1 MFFELP
7 YNVSYM
13 SRVNNRIIFH
23 DAGSMISGHNII
35 DYFLLFIDEYLG
47 VWNNDR
53 DKNGVRS
60 AAFRAFNTLDREL
73 DHFSAQPDMSGIFA
87 IVNKTA

>member
-1 MFFELP
+1 MAFDFKKE
-7 YNVSYM
+7 
-13 SRVNNRIIFH
+13 
-23 DAGSMISGHNII
+23 
-35 DYFLLFIDEYLG
+35 
-47 VWNNDR
+47 WNNDR